1 MDLIAQLYEPAG
13 VENPYPI
20 YHALRERDP
29 VCWAPYPGG
38 NGGRWLV
45 TGYDLGDRVLKDS
58 RIWKDASRM
67 GYEDPS
73 LFGRSMLFLDPPD
86 HTRLRGLVNRAFTPA
101 MVARLGPRI
110 GEIVEWLCDDMAE
123 RGRVDF
129 IRDFAL
135 PLPVVVIAEI
145 LGVPVNDRNL
155 FREWSRT
162 LIAGTDVAASVSGE
176 GDFAG
181 DAIGQLAGYFDQ
193 LIRMK
198 RDRSGEDLLSAL
210 IALEDGGDR
219 LSHQEL
225 LAMCVLLLVAGH
237 ETTVN
242 LLGNGLFALM
252 EHPDQLEHLRQHPD
266 GIESAVEEMLRFD
279 APVQETTFR
288 FVGEPLNLGGHPL
301 EAGQSVVVLIGAANR
316 DPAQFPDP
324 DRFDVT
330 RSPNRH
336 LAFGRG
342 IHVCLGAP
350 VARLEARLAWSL
362 LIPRFR
368 RIALEGEPRRRSNLM
383 FRGFDSLPAVFQP

>member
-45 TGYDLGDRVLKDS
+45 TGYDWGDRVLKDS

-350 VARLEARLAWSL
+350 VARLEAGLAWSL

>member
-350 VARLEARLAWSL
+350 VARLEAGLAWSL

-368 RIALEGEPRRRSNLM
+368 RIALEGEPRRRPNLM